1 MKILIAVDSY
11 KGTLTSKEV
20 AETIKNNLNY
30 ENIEFDIIAIADG
43 GEGTVD
49 SLCYATK
56 GNLEKVSVQDAF
68 GEYKES
74 YFCISDEGDTAI
86 LEIALSS
93 GLATMKHSELNPFKS
108 TTYGLGESIKSAL
121 DRNVKKLVIGI
132 GGSSTNDGGAGMLQA
147 LGVKFY
153 DAKDNQIDTMTGYS
167 IGLVERI
174 DMSGID
180 TRINDVYI
188 RIACDVTN
196 PLLGKTGCTE
206 IYSRQKG
213 ASNHMVDVLEKNMEH
228 FNQIVI
234 NTIGK
239 DYSEIPGVGAAGGLG
254 YGLLAFLNADL
265 LSGLDVVADAT
276 KLEERIQKADV
287 VITGEGSFD
296 YQSLSGKAPTR
307 IARLAR
313 KHNKKVIG
321 VFALSDI
328 DECPEFFDQ
337 MFAVVPT
344 VCSKEESLENPQE
357 CLIKLINSMKII

>member
-20 AETIKNNLNY
+20 AETIKNNLNC
-30 ENIEFDIIAIADG
+30 ENTEFDIIAIADG

-56 GNLEKVSVQDAF
+56 GELEEVSVQDAF
-68 GEYKES
+68 GVYKES

-93 GLATMKHSELNPFKS
+93 GLATMKQPQLNPFKS

-121 DRNVKKLVIGI
+121 DKGVKKLIIGI
-132 GGSSTNDGGAGMLQA
+132 GGSSTNDGGSGMLQA
-147 LGVKFY
+147 LGMHFY
-153 DAKDNQIDTMTGYS
+153 DEKDNEINTMTGYS

-174 DMSGID
+174 DMSELD
-180 TRINDVYI
+180 TRINDVNI
-188 RIACDVTN
+188 KIACDVTN

-213 ASNHMVDVLEKNMEH
+213 ATNDMVDVLERNMEH
-228 FNQIVI
+228 FNQVVI
-234 NTIGK
+234 KTIGS
-239 DYSEIPGVGAAGGLG
+239 DYSKVPGVGAAGGLG

-265 LSGLDVVADAT
+265 LSGLDIVADAT

-296 YQSLSGKAPTR
+296 YQSLNGKAPTR

-313 KHNKKVIG
+313 KYNKKVIG
-321 VFALSDI
+321 LFALSDI
-328 DECPEFFDQ
+328 EEYPEFFDQ
-337 MFAVVPT
+337 MFSIVPN
-344 VCSKEESLENPQE
+344 VCSKEESLKNPQE
-357 CLIKLINSMKII
+357 CLIKLVNSIKVI